1 VEDEE
6 ALRHLI
12 REILE
17 AGGYRVLPGGSPE
30 EAVATAEAHS
40 GPLHLLLT
48 DVVMPRMSGRQ
59 VADRVKA
66 SRPAVRVM
74 YMSGY
79 TDEAISHHGALEPGT
94 HFMQKPFTADALL
107 RKVREVL
114 DA

>member
-1 VEDEE
+1 
-6 ALRHLI
+6 
-12 REILE
+12 
-17 AGGYRVLPGGSPE
+17 
-30 EAVATAEAHS
+30 
-40 GPLHLLLT
+40 
-48 DVVMPRMSGRQ
+48 
-59 VADRVKA
+59 
-66 SRPAVRVM
+66 M